1 MVKGG
6 TNFRKQAGQR
16 RKERKDPVSRVP
28 VSGDIEMVSETD
40 VDLSNTTVV
49 DDGEIPAPSNAGIPA
64 SENKLSGA
72 TKKITGSITVD
83 IRNIRKSNWLSNN

>member
-16 RKERKDPVSRVP
+16 RKKRYGPVRRVP

-40 VDLSNTTVV
+40 VGLRW
-49 DDGEIPAPSNAGIPA
+49 I
-64 SENKLSGA
+64 L
-72 TKKITGSITVD
+72 
-83 IRNIRKSNWLSNN
+83 

>member
-16 RKERKDPVSRVP
+16 RKKRKVPVSRVP
-28 VSGDIEMVSETD
+28 VSSVIEMVSETD

-49 DDGEIPAPSNAGIPA
+49 DDGEIPGPSSAEIPVKTNCL
-64 SENKLSGA
+64 EQL
-72 TKKITGSITVD
+72 KKITDGIDVAIETLQMV
-83 IRNIRKSNWLSNN
+83 LMLP

>member
-16 RKERKDPVSRVP
+16 RKKRTVPGSKVP

-40 VDLSNTTVV
+40 VDLSNTIVV
-49 DDGEIPAPSNAGIPA
+49 DDGEILGPSNAGIPA
-64 SENKLSGA
+64 SEKNCLEQLKKLQIVLML
-72 TKKITGSITVD
+72 T
-83 IRNIRKSNWLSNN
+83 